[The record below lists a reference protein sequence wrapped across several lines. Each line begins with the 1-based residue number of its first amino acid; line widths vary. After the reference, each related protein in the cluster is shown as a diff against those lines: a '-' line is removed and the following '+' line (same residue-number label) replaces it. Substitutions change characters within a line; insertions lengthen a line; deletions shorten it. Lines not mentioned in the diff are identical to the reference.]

1 VINSEL
7 GEVCYIKKCKKMI
20 YAILRLGGLILDNN
34 FSFSGK
40 DATNYLEVFLQK
52 LIDLGVDINNK
63 GDFKKGIVA
72 LI

>member
-1 VINSEL
+1 
-7 GEVCYIKKCKKMI
+7 MI